1 MNAVE
6 IGGRLKMLRGNK
18 TIQEVADATGID
30 TSTIGMYEIGQRIP
44 RDNNKI
50 ILAEYYGTTVQ
61 KLFFEPDITKG
72 D

>member
-1 MNAVE
+1 MNAIE
-6 IGGRLKMLRGNK
+6 IGRRLKTLRGNK
-18 TIQEVADATGID
+18 TIQEVSDATGID
-30 TSTIGMYEIGQRIP
+30 PSTIGMYEIGQRIP

-50 ILAEYYGTTVQ
+50 TLAEYYGTTVQ